1 MLLLRI
7 TGVVGAGLALLAVA
21 VGNAGVLTVCAKGCN
36 FTTIQAAI
44 DVAKPGDTIEVKA
57 GSYKENI
64 VIRKTITLQ
73 GEDISKVTLTSK
85 TEGKPVILVEGDQP
99 VSVVIGGFTITGAK
113 GSCVEAIKVCPFG
126 VSVFGKAVVALQRNR
141 LFANKYGA
149 VAGEESQITLVG
161 NLFADNETAIMLR
174 DQVRVAIQGNRL
186 ERNQFGIL
194 IGHRAQVTMKENDIS
209 GSERPIRV
217 WDQSRAVIGGNR
229 VSRNKTGILIKD
241 ETQAVIM
248 LNTIMN
254 NESYGVLVWGQA
266 SVSFQENMI
275 SENFGSGII
284 FAEQATA
291 EILQNEVTSN
301 QGWGIS
307 IWIKACEVQATA
319 NASFSGKITG
329 KSNQIPDLGEPK
341 GNHKGDI
348 CPSALRFLKTDQ
360 GGQYP

>member
-73 GEDISKVTLTSK
+73 GEDMSKVTLTSK
-85 TEGKPVILVEGDQP
+85 TEGKPVILVEGDQS

-141 LFANKYGA
+141 LFANKYGV
-149 VAGEESQITLVG
+149 VAGEESQITLIG
-161 NLFADNETAIMLR
+161 NSFVDNETAIMLR
-174 DQVRVAIQGNRL
+174 DQVRAAIQGNRL

-194 IGHRAQVTMKENDIS
+194 MGHRAQATMRENNV
-209 GSERPIRV
+209 SESDRPIRV
-217 WDQSRAVIGGNR
+217 WDQSRAVIENNTI
-229 VSRNKTGILIKD
+229 SRNNMTGLAVKDQAQAIIISGILYQAIK
-241 ETQAVIM
+241 
-248 LNTIMN
+248 
-254 NESYGVLVWGQA
+254 
-266 SVSFQENMI
+266 
-275 SENFGSGII
+275 
-284 FAEQATA
+284 
-291 EILQNEVTSN
+291 
-301 QGWGIS
+301 
-307 IWIKACEVQATA
+307 
-319 NASFSGKITG
+319 
-329 KSNQIPDLGEPK
+329 
-341 GNHKGDI
+341 
-348 CPSALRFLKTDQ
+348 
-360 GGQYP
+360 